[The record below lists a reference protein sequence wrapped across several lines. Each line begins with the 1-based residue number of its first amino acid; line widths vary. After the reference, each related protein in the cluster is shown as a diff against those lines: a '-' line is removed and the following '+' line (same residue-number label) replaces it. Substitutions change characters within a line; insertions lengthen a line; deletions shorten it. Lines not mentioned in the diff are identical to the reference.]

1 MSHHRPTNRKE
12 EILQALAIM
21 LEKNPGQRI
30 TTAALAERVGVS
42 EAALYRHFPSKARMF
57 EGLIEFIEES
67 LQKTIF
73 DILQKHKQTEHRVQL
88 IVQML
93 LLFAEKNPG
102 MCRLLTGEAL
112 QGEQERLRERIALLF
127 DKLEQQLKQCLRE
140 RRLREGKPL
149 GGDEAALAS
158 LLLATVE
165 GKIHQFVR
173 SGFVKSPYADF
184 RNQWEMLR
192 HGLFGVHQS
201 LP

>member
-1 MSHHRPTNRKE
+1 MTQTRPTNRKQ
-12 EILQALAIM
+12 EILQALAVM

>member
-1 MSHHRPTNRKE
+1 MTHARPTNRKQ
-12 EILQALAIM
+12 EILQALAVM

>member
-1 MSHHRPTNRKE
+1 
-12 EILQALAIM
+12 
-21 LEKNPGQRI
+21 
-30 TTAALAERVGVS
+30 
-42 EAALYRHFPSKARMF
+42 
-57 EGLIEFIEES
+57 
-67 LQKTIF
+67 
-73 DILQKHKQTEHRVQL
+73 
-88 IVQML
+88 
-93 LLFAEKNPG
+93 
-102 MCRLLTGEAL
+102 
-112 QGEQERLRERIALLF
+112 
-127 DKLEQQLKQCLRE
+127 
-140 RRLREGKPL
+140 L

>member
-1 MSHHRPTNRKE
+1 MTHARPTNRKA
-12 EILQALAIM
+12 EILQAFAAM

-30 TTAALAERVGVS
+30 TTAALAEHVGVS

-149 GGDEAALAS
+149 GGDEGALAS

-173 SGFVKSPYADF
+173 SDFVKSPYADF
-184 RNQWEMLR
+184 R
-192 HGLFGVHQS
+192 
-201 LP
+201 

>member
-1 MSHHRPTNRKE
+1 MTQTRPSNRKE
-12 EILQALAIM
+12 QILQAFAAM

-30 TTAALAERVGVS
+30 TTAALAEHVGVS

-57 EGLIEFIEES
+57 EGLIEYIEDS

-73 DILQKHKQTEHRVQL
+73 DILQKHKQAEHRVQL
-88 IVQML
+88 IVQNL

-112 QGEQERLRERIALLF
+112 QGEQERLRERITQLF

-149 GGDEAALAS
+149 GGDEGALAS

-173 SGFVKSPYADF
+173 SDFVKSPYADF